1 MVTLDLSKVNRK
13 AQDSLEL
20 VSYLFPNLC
29 VTNTRSHQRGAPVF
43 LFIFITTKQ
52 FYMHEKLYFF
62 LLFIVFNLRHQFSRF
77 YQIQP

>member
-1 MVTLDLSKVNRK
+1 MVTLDLSRVNRK

-20 VSYLFPNLC
+20 VSYLFSNLC

-52 FYMHEKLYFF
+52 FYMREKLYFF